1 MSERYELLYWPSIQG
16 RGEFVRL
23 SLEEGGADYVDVA
36 RQSGGM
42 KALRGML
49 ESGDGGLMP
58 YAPPILRHG
67 DLVIAQTANILMYLG
82 PRLSLVPDDEKSRL
96 GAHQLELTITD
107 LVKEAHDTHHPVGS
121 SLYYEDQKPEAKR
134 YTRQFVHHRLP
145 KYLGYFERVLEQ
157 NRDSGGNHLVGSG
170 PSYVDLSM
178 FQVMVGLDYAFPK
191 AMKKLA
197 SRTKRL
203 RALAGRV
210 AERPRIAAYL
220 DSDRRLPFNEDGIF
234 RRYAELD
241 IEPAD

>member
-1 MSERYELLYWPSIQG
+1 MSERYELFYWPSIQG

-36 RQSGGM
+36 RHSGGM
-42 KALRGML
+42 KALQEVL
-49 ESGDGGLMP
+49 ESGDGGLLP
-58 YAPPILRHG
+58 YAPPVLRHG
-67 DLVIAQTANILMYLG
+67 NLVLAQTAAILMYLAPKLG
-82 PRLSLVPDDEKSRL
+82 LVPDDEKSRL

-121 SLYYEDQKPEAKR
+121 GLYYEDQKAEAKR
-134 YTRQFVHHRLP
+134 YTQQFVSHRIP
-145 KYLGYFERVLEQ
+145 KYLGYFERVLER
-157 NRDSGGNHLVGSG
+157 NTDGGGKHLIGKDL
-170 PSYVDLSM
+170 SYADLSM
-178 FQVMVGLDYAFPK
+178 FQVMVGLDYAFPR

-197 SRTKRL
+197 RRTQRL

-220 DSDRRLPFNEDGIF
+220 ASGRRLAFNEDGIF
-234 RRYAELD
+234 RRYPELD